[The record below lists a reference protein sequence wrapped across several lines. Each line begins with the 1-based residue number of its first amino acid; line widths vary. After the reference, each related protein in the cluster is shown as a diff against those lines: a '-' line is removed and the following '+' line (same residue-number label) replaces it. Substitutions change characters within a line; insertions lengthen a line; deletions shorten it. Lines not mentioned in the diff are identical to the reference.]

1 MHSGEKVEF
10 PMIWKESGFKVLAR
24 RTENCTHF
32 ITIVQEGET
41 NLEFQLEMCSA
52 TRKRILKYLKE
63 IGVYFSDIKFSPW
76 VVFIWHCL
84 SRSAMSLRT
93 QALAVSPFCQ
103 S

>member
-1 MHSGEKVEF
+1 MHSGGKVKF
-10 PMIWKESGFKVLAR
+10 LKIGKESGFKVLAR
-24 RTENCTHF
+24 ITDNCTHF
-32 ITIVQEGET
+32 ITIVQGGRT

-84 SRSAMSLRT
+84 SCSAMSLKT